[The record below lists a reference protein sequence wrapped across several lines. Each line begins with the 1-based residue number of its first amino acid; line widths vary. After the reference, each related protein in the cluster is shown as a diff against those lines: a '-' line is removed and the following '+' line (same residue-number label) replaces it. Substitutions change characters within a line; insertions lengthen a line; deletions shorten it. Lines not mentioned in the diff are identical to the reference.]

1 MISIAERLQ
10 YAMNQ
15 KGYTQAQLAK
25 KVGISQVTIS
35 NILRGETSKS
45 RHLVEI
51 ADVLNVSVK
60 WLQTGEENESLNDSE
75 GFPDDL
81 QYLGLDRSKTL
92 TIIISSHN
100 FGYPI
105 FTRGNKLIIDRNV
118 NQYIGEG
125 YYYIRLIKDKDIEM
139 DTILYLYKT
148 IQGDMYIKRYDRNDE
163 KLENTNFEYLGKA
176 VRIIRFIVEDL

>member
-1 MISIAERLQ
+1 MNTLGERIEK
-10 YAMNQ
+10 AMNE
-15 KGYTQAQLAK
+15 KGLKRKDLADAL
-25 KVGISQVTIS
+25 GISTMAVGDLINNKTKKP
-35 NILRGETSKS
+35 RY
-45 RHLVEI
+45 LVEI

-81 QYLGLDRSKTL
+81 QYLGLDRSKTSS
-92 TIIISSHN
+92 ISISSHN

-125 YYYIRLIKDKDIEM
+125 YYYIRLIKDKDIM

-163 KLENTNFEYLGKA
+163 KLENTNFEYLGKV